1 LKGSTSEKTEV
12 ANVSNILGTKNEPT
26 IQVVAK
32 DDEIILSKTKPSP
45 SITSPIASQFPSTPS
60 KGILWLSFY
69 F

>member
-12 ANVSNILGTKNEPT
+12 ANVSNILGTKNEPP
-26 IQVVAK
+26 IQVIAK

-45 SITSPIASQFPSTPS
+45 SITSPIASQSPLAHS
-60 KGILWLSFY
+60 KGILLLCFY